1 MLYKMLTIGV
11 DRLRNSVGKK
21 MKNEEIEILHLYVV
35 RNLLLTHIILFSS
48 SDFILL
54 ARKKNAS
61 YLKLL
66 FVRSSTCAQ

>member
-1 MLYKMLTIGV
+1 MLTIGV